1 MIEAK
6 KNAFRDWCGTID
18 PISVDTMGTRYPGSE
33 TLTIGHFCGSRGR
46 FCMFNR
52 WNNSQ
57 REICRRKEFV
67 SLYVSPG
74 IDNLAPPKYVP
85 EILFSISGSTF
96 KGFFI
101 QARDPETD
109 KWIGSWAQTENTS
122 THPECSAVT
131 HADPHV
137 KEHAT
142 LVWNAPPN
150 AHGRVYFTGTI
161 LKEYGTYWSNVVATP
176 KQ

>member
-1 MIEAK
+1 MSLTTR
-6 KNAFRDWCGTID
+6 NLAFHSLILASLVLSAYSFPDGAPVDTCVKPTRPNEPNHGQARSR
-18 PISVDTMGTRYPGSE
+18 PLESSPYAFSASSSQYSPGSQISV
-33 TLTIGHFCGSRGR
+33 
-46 FCMFNR
+46 
-52 WNNSQ
+52 
-57 REICRRKEFV
+57 
-67 SLYVSPG
+67 
-74 IDNLAPPKYVP
+74 
-85 EILFSISGSTF
+85 SISGSTF